1 MPLAACWSC
10 QWKGTNICPSL
21 WQYSTRW
28 WRQVI
33 KTQPCDWLFF
43 FWRLILDRSWWIGSQ
58 CTYACSSYG
67 QIEPRPCYSDT
78 THADLSS
85 TISRYLLLK
94 NMFNPDEEEG
104 ADWDQD
110 IKSDILEECSKY
122 GSIQH
127 IFVEKYSQVS
137 LPIISQEERG
147 FIISIYTLPPMY
159 VSSFH
164 WMRSIY

>member
-1 MPLAACWSC
+1 MAKLNRDHAIQTPPMPTYL
-10 QWKGTNICPSL
+10 Q
-21 WQYSTRW
+21 
-28 WRQVI
+28 
-33 KTQPCDWLFF
+33 QPTL
-43 FWRLILDRSWWIGSQ
+43 
-58 CTYACSSYG
+58 
-67 QIEPRPCYSDT
+67 
-78 THADLSS
+78 

-164 WMRSIY
+164 